1 MNINIDIN
9 IKASED
15 ITNSLLT
22 LAAVL
27 HNAVPIF
34 NVNPKAIELKNER
47 SMKNQELDMKNQE
60 LIAQNEKIETSKSE
74 VKEITLQEVRGTLA
88 RLSKNGKQEEVKA
101 LIKSFGAT
109 KLTEIPKEKYG
120 ELLKGTNSII

>member
-9 IKASED
+9 IRASED
-15 ITNSLLT
+15 VTNSLLT

-34 NVNPKAIELKNER
+34 NENPKAIEQKL
-47 SMKNQELDMKNQE
+47 ELPRKSE
-60 LIAQNEKIETSKSE
+60 EILTANEKVETLKQE
-74 VKEITLQEVRGTLA
+74 VKEITLHEVRNTLT
-88 RLSKNGKQEEVKA
+88 RLSKNGKQTEVKA
-101 LIKSFGAT
+101 LIKKFGAT

-120 ELLKGTNSII
+120 ELLSETELIK

>member
-9 IKASED
+9 IRATED

-27 HNAVPIF
+27 HNAIPIF
-34 NVNPKAIELKNER
+34 NENPKAIGVVEETITRNKELQAPN
-47 SMKNQELDMKNQE
+47 DMV
-60 LIAQNEKIETSKSE
+60 ETSKQE
-74 VKEITLQEVRGTLA
+74 VKEITLEEVRGTLT
-88 RLSKNGKQEEVKA
+88 RLSKNGKQAEVKA
-101 LIKSFGAT
+101 LVKKFGAT

-120 ELLKGTNSII
+120 ELLSEIDLID

>member
-9 IKASED
+9 IRATED

-27 HNAVPIF
+27 HNAIPIF
-34 NVNPKAIELKNER
+34 NENPKVKGVVEETIKRNKELQAPND
-47 SMKNQELDMKNQE
+47 LV
-60 LIAQNEKIETSKSE
+60 ETSKQE
-74 VKEITLQEVRGTLA
+74 VKEMTLEEVRGTLT
-88 RLSKNGKQEEVKA
+88 RLSKNGKQAEVKG
-101 LIKSFGAT
+101 LIKKFGAT

-120 ELLKGTNSII
+120 ELLSEINLIN

>member
-34 NVNPKAIELKNER
+34 NENPKVIEPKE
-47 SMKNQELDMKNQE
+47 ELNIDNKE
-60 LIAQNEKIETSKSE
+60 LQVAKEKLEVSCQV
-74 VKEITLQEVRGTLA
+74 VKEITLKEVKDILIKF
-88 RLSKNGKQEEVKA
+88 SESGKSEEVKA
-101 LIKSFGAT
+101 LIKSFGAA
-109 KLTEIPKEKYG
+109 KIIQIPKEKYG
-120 ELLKGTNSII
+120 ELLQEVDLMN

>member
-9 IKASED
+9 IRASED

-27 HNAVPIF
+27 QNAIPIF
-34 NVNPKAIELKNER
+34 NENPKAIERKL
-47 SMKNQELDMKNQE
+47 ELPRKSEEIQT
-60 LIAQNEKIETSKSE
+60 ANEKVETLKQE
-74 VKEITLQEVRGTLA
+74 VKEITLQEVRGTLT
-88 RLSKNGKQEEVKA
+88 RLSKNGKQAEVKA
-101 LIKSFGAT
+101 LIKKFGAT

-120 ELLKGTNSII
+120 ELLKQTDLIN